1 MCLIVF
7 YYCKKIKDQKNCIMK
22 TKGSFVK
29 VMLLNEVDKHFFVQS
44 KSLILEIFKTHF
56 IFFNIHINK

>member
-1 MCLIVF
+1 
-7 YYCKKIKDQKNCIMK
+7 MK